1 MMQNNKVCMILLSA
15 LLNRDIVEVELKN
28 NELIRADLKKFAVLR
43 LDFLA
48 KIKNPDG
55 TFEMVSIELQKAE
68 KSTEIVRF
76 RRYLANLYDSEAYEV
91 KNIQRVNRKKK
102 VVEIKQEIPIHIVA
116 IYILGHPLDDV
127 TEPVVYYSPQAKN
140 ALGEPVEKAALNPF
154 FRYLSHDSIVV
165 QIPYL
170 RKNARTKVE
179 EFLEIF
185 DQSNVMPNDAHYL
198 MLDNLDNKPDG
209 YNIVVRQLVSAVA
222 DREIKMA
229 IAIEDEYASDIED
242 RVELEEIVEEQKEK
256 LAEQKAQLSQKDA
269 QLSVLV
275 KTLFSMGLS
284 RKDISEKINISLD
297 QLNKL
302 LDS

>member
-1 MMQNNKVCMILLSA
+1 
-15 LLNRDIVEVELKN
+15 
-28 NELIRADLKKFAVLR
+28 
-43 LDFLA
+43 
-48 KIKNPDG
+48 
-55 TFEMVSIELQKAE
+55 
-68 KSTEIVRF
+68 
-76 RRYLANLYDSEAYEV
+76 
-91 KNIQRVNRKKK
+91 
-102 VVEIKQEIPIHIVA
+102 
-116 IYILGHPLDDV
+116 
-127 TEPVVYYSPQAKN
+127 
-140 ALGEPVEKAALNPF
+140 
-154 FRYLSHDSIVV
+154 
-165 QIPYL
+165 
-170 RKNARTKVE
+170 
-179 EFLEIF
+179 
-185 DQSNVMPNDAHYL
+185 

-229 IAIEDEYASDIED
+229 MAIEDEYASDIED

-256 LAEQKAQLSQKDA
+256 LAEQDAQLSQKDA